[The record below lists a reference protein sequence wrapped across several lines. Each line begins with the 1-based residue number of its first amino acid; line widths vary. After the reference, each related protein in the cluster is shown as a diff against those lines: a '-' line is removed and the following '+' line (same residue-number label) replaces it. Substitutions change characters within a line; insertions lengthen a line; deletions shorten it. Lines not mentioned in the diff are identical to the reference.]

1 MPFLKCALCQFYR
14 QIRAFARC
22 QTSHRSW
29 ERSQKASW
37 AREWH
42 WGAHTHP
49 LGAEQR
55 RFLMLLSGV
64 VSGISCLFQ
73 GEIGFRRFGG
83 LITTDSISPGE
94 RASSQTEQINREHL
108 GHQAVGFH

>member
-14 QIRAFARC
+14 QIRAFARS

-29 ERSQKASW
+29 ERSQEASW

-49 LGAEQR
+49 LGEEQS
-55 RFLMLLSGV
+55 RFLMLLSDI

-83 LITTDSISPGE
+83 LITMDSVSPWE
-94 RASSQTEQINREHL
+94 RASSQTEQIHGEQL
-108 GHQAVGFH
+108 